1 VPYAKVEVYLRTE
14 TGLEKVGEGT
24 AVYTDRATPLPYEL
38 HELSGIRAGI
48 YCNGVLVG
56 TLYGVFTDT
65 VAAGT
70 GGTAEKVIT
79 FKVIIQ

>member
-1 VPYAKVEVYLRTE
+1 VPYAKVEVYLKRD
-14 TGLEKVGEGT
+14 TGLQKIGEGT
-24 AVYTDRATPLPYEL
+24 AVYTDRAAPLPYEL

-48 YCNGVLVG
+48 YCNGVRVG
-56 TLYGVFTDT
+56 ELYGTFTDT